1 MYLGNSIIEELLFR
15 RALGGSPSL
24 DNDINFWYGLQ
35 VQKLQITRQ
44 AEVGKMERDSGTHT
58 EWLEGL
64 GSHRVDGSLDE
75 LSHIF

>member
-35 VQKLQITRQ
+35 VQKLQITQQ
-44 AEVGKMERDSGTHT
+44 AEVGKIQEHIQSGWRDWAATDWMDHLT
-58 EWLEGL
+58 NKVIYFEW
-64 GSHRVDGSLDE
+64 
-75 LSHIF
+75 